1 MSLPTDILEPLI
13 LADGTKIDPSSG
25 KVIKEKRQTGFIEI
39 PSASEAVAIV
49 AKTRRSATE
58 LPLPPSNM
66 NAMSLV
72 LFYTMWGLGDADIAI
87 TSGLSLEQVK
97 SIKKIDAYK
106 KFFTDITNSV
116 LEQEAGDIRSFFKQK
131 ARTAAEKIVEI
142 AEDDDGVLGF
152 KASQDILDRAGF
164 RPSDVVE
171 HRHTM
176 ENALQIEY
184 IRNDPIEKLTPIN
197 TEFKVIE

>member
-25 KVIKEKRQTGFIEI
+25 KVIKEKRQSGFIEI

-49 AKTRRSATE
+49 AKTRRSASE

-66 NAMSLV
+66 NALSLV
-72 LFYTMWGLGDADIAI
+72 LFYTMWGLGDSDISI
-87 TSGLSLEQVK
+87 TSGLSLDQVRN
-97 SIKKIDAYK
+97 IKKLDAYK

-142 AEDDDGVLGF
+142 AEDDDGVLAF

-184 IRNDPIEKLTPIN
+184 IRNDPIEELPLIN
-197 TEFKVIE
+197 ADFKVIK